1 MEQDTQRA
9 AADVAPASGDQQPWT
24 VGPLGERMTRD
35 DLPPA
40 DTVRW
45 LPRLKAQVVAA
56 VSGGVITLQEAC
68 ERYGLSLQEYASWK
82 LAIERAG
89 VLGLRVTRTQQY
101 REMYD
106 RQRG

>member
-9 AADVAPASGDQQPWT
+9 AADAVPASGEEQPWT

-45 LPRLKAQVVAA
+45 LPRLKAEVVAA
-56 VSGGVITLQEAC
+56 VSGGLITLQEAC
-68 ERYGLSLQEYASWK
+68 ERYGLSLQEYG
-82 LAIERAG
+82 AG
-89 VLGLRVTRTQQY
+89 SLRSSVPAY
-101 REMYD
+101 A
-106 RQRG
+106 GSG